1 MSRRRTTTLGGAS
14 RDGLTSLGVRA
25 ALRRMSAHQ
34 RVLRLLVCAGPL
46 LTLAATMAARGAFQP
61 IALMVIGAFA
71 VGCALSPD
79 SHLGLLLVLLL
90 SLNWLQTVDDE
101 TTPWLLL
108 AAAGLLLL
116 HASMA
121 ASTVA
126 PPAASWNSALAWRW
140 MRRVA
145 AVMAFTLGA
154 WVISVGLT
162 EAAPGGNA
170 FVLIAGLLL
179 IAGVTWW
186 TTSRS
191 LR

>member
-1 MSRRRTTTLGGAS
+1 MSRRRTITLGGAS
-14 RDGLTSLGVRA
+14 RDGLTSLGLRA

-34 RVLRLLVCAGPL
+34 RVLRVLVLAGPL
-46 LTLAATMAARGAFQP
+46 LTLVATMAARGAYQP
-61 IALMVIGAFA
+61 IALMVIGTLAL
-71 VGCALSPD
+71 GCALSPD
-79 SHLGLLLVLLL
+79 SHVGLLLVLLL

-108 AAAGLLLL
+108 AAAGLLVL
-116 HASMA
+116 HTSMA

-126 PPAASWNSALAWRW
+126 PPAASWSSALAQRW
-140 MRRVA
+140 LRRVG
-145 AVMAFTLGA
+145 AVMALTLGA
-154 WVISVGLT
+154 WVIASGLT

-179 IAGVTWW
+179 IAGLTWW

-191 LR
+191 LP